1 MIEDR
6 RGKHEYIYNLD
17 DTLQNIKDTGFSLRT
32 RVYGPMRILELYRNS
47 DELFQGAD
55 KNIDDSEKSRIA
67 QKIALIDQMKYEVLQ
82 KRYEASQE
90 VVE

>member
-1 MIEDR
+1 MLIYLAYYKDIIFSSVVLCDFVIEDR

-47 DELFQGAD
+47 DELF
-55 KNIDDSEKSRIA
+55 
-67 QKIALIDQMKYEVLQ
+67 
-82 KRYEASQE
+82 
-90 VVE
+90 